1 MIAMKIVKSDLQAIA
16 VHPKQY
22 PMDQLPE
29 IAFAGRSN
37 VGKSSFINSMINRT
51 NLARTSSKPGK
62 TRTINFYIINDSFR
76 FVDLP
81 GYGYAIASKAEKEK
95 WRQII
100 EKYLNT
106 RENLKDVVLLVDIRH
121 EPTDLDLMMYQWIKA
136 FGYTGIVIATKADK
150 ISRGKIQK
158 HINIIKKK
166 LDIKD
171 SNLVIPYS
179 AQNKMNKERVWSIFK
194 DILDKSLDQ

>member
-1 MIAMKIVKSDLQAIA
+1 MKIVKSDLQAIA

-158 HINIIKKK
+158 HISVIKKK

>member
-1 MIAMKIVKSDLQAIA
+1 MKIVKSDLQAIA

-158 HINIIKKK
+158 HINVIKKK

>member
-158 HINIIKKK
+158 HISVIKKK